1 MRNAHSQSNIVRP
14 PALGASLAGVG
25 LFPGREFLRMVFR
38 IHEDVVERKLDL
50 IGRRTYLQAAVQL
63 ALALVIAW
71 FVVVVLV
78 SVVSKMIGN
87 LPANW
92 ITRFDCWWRLILAA
106 SIICVPAT
114 LIGAAFLRLV
124 LTVSD
129 GCRRMTWDARSGELT
144 AVFYGGLL
152 GLRRSEN
159 LPLAEIQRIDLH
171 AAPGGNRL
179 ALKLTVHSARQ
190 LARKPLVAE
199 LRVQHVDRRE
209 EAMDLLFRIARQCG
223 IEHYAVE
230 GSDVRNL
237 QLRAARKP
245 QKSSDR
251 YQPIPEVSSAVRY
264 EEDVVSPG
272 AVAPAIKVVE
282 FSPSVFS
289 SCVTGTLLK
298 QWQPGERVHFHEPA
312 ADAAMHGVAG
322 LIAAIGAGFISY
334 YLAPTFAAWLPG
346 WAVMTLAILA
356 APLIS
361 STVVFFA
368 YREREIVFDWPTGTI
383 AWRTGRRWRHAQL
396 KQIERLLLRGEK
408 RTVSRKKGRS
418 YTKHWCRLEIVVE
431 GRQVFL
437 VQTNEY
443 REDPDTP
450 ANRLGSLA
458 AALSESLGVG
468 WQWREYGA
476 WR

>member
-1 MRNAHSQSNIVRP
+1 MI
-14 PALGASLAGVG
+14 
-25 LFPGREFLRMVFR
+25 FR

-50 IGRRTYLQAAVQL
+50 IGRRTLLQATVQL
-63 ALALVIAW
+63 VLAAAITGFVALVIT
-71 FVVVVLV
+71 
-78 SVVSKMIGN
+78 SVVSRMIGN

-92 ITRFDCWWRLILAA
+92 ITRLDCWWRLILAA
-106 SIICVPAT
+106 SIICVPT
-114 LIGAAFLRLV
+114 ILIGGFALRLV

-144 AVFYGGLL
+144 AIFYGGLL
-152 GLRRSEN
+152 GLRRREN

-179 ALKLTVHSARQ
+179 ALKLTVHSAKQ

-199 LRVQHVDRRE
+199 LRVRHVDRRE

-264 EEDVVSPG
+264 EEDIVSPG
-272 AVAPAIKVVE
+272 AVAPALKVGQ

-289 SCVTGTLLK
+289 NSVRGALLK

-312 ADAAMHGVAG
+312 ADAAMHGAVA
-322 LIAAIGAGFISY
+322 LVAAIFAGIVSY
-334 YLAPTFAAWLPG
+334 SLAPTFAAWLPG
-346 WAVMTLAILA
+346 WATMTLAIFV
-356 APLIS
+356 APLIAC
-361 STVVFFA
+361 TVVFFV
-368 YREREIVFDWPTGTI
+368 YCEREIVLDWPTGTI

-396 KQIERLLLRGEK
+396 NQIERLLLRGQKQDVKQKK
-408 RTVSRKKGRS
+408 RPS
-418 YTKHWCRLEIVVE
+418 YTRYWCRLEIVVE
-431 GRQVFL
+431 GRHLFL
-437 VQTNEY
+437 VQSNQY
-443 REDPDTP
+443 IDDPDTP

-458 AALSESLGVG
+458 AALADSLGVG

-476 WR
+476 WS